1 MKREDVSDLFARPA
15 RKRECVLSVYLHVDQ
30 SQRVNLNRG
39 FETQFKEMASSFRKS
54 LKEGPD
60 RDGSA
65 AAIHR
70 AGNFVSAYTPEG
82 RGLAVFLDESDGFF
96 SYKQLPFPVTNQI
109 RWSHELFLQPFADA
123 IDELED
129 YGVVM
134 VDRTKLRVFLVQ
146 QCKIDELLYEESQGR
161 RTRHVKSTGPD
172 HAESSARNQ
181 RRADNQ
187 IHANLKEAG
196 RQVIEIVKA
205 KRLHRLVLAGT
216 PEITAELRLVLPE
229 RITQGIMGDVKLA
242 ITASAAEVLAATQPV
257 ANAYERSTEM
267 EKVNDIVSA
276 ASKKGKAVIGLGH
289 TLQAINARRVWELV
303 YSAGAQAP
311 GFECSGCSALFSLE
325 TPSCPL
331 CNANVRSVNNVIER
345 AVEHALRDE
354 AKVEV
359 VTGEASA
366 ALDSAGG
373 IGAFLK
379 TRTKAVL
386 AG

>member
-1 MKREDVSDLFARPA
+1 MKQEDVSDLFVRPA
-15 RKRECVLSVYLHVDQ
+15 RKRECVLSVYLNVDQ
-30 SQRVNLNRG
+30 SQRANLNRG
-39 FETQFKEMASSFRKS
+39 FETQFKAMASSLRKS
-54 LKEGPD
+54 LKEGPE
-60 RDGSA
+60 RDGLA

-70 AGNFVSAYTPEG
+70 AGEFISAYTPEG
-82 RGLAVFLDESDGFF
+82 RGLAIFIDESDGFF
-96 SYKQLPFPVTNQI
+96 SYKELAFPVTNQI
-109 RWSHELFLQPFADA
+109 RWDRELFLQPLANV

-146 QCKIDELLYEESQGR
+146 QGKIDELLYEESRGR

-196 RQVIEIVKA
+196 RQVIEIVKI

-216 PEITAELRLVLPE
+216 PEITAELRALLPS
-229 RITQGIMGDVKLA
+229 RAPLRIMGVVTLA
-242 ITASAAEVLAATQPV
+242 MTASPIEVLAATQPV
-257 ANAYERSTEM
+257 ANAYERTTEM
-267 EKVNDIVSA
+267 EKVNDIVTA
-276 ASKKGKAVIGLGH
+276 ASKKGKAVIGLVH
-289 TLQAINARRVWELV
+289 TLQALNARRVWELV
-303 YSAGAQAP
+303 YSAGSRAP

-325 TPSCPL
+325 TSSCPF
-331 CNANVRSVNNVIER
+331 CNASVRPVGNVIER

-354 AKVEV
+354 AKLEV

-366 ALDSAGG
+366 VLDSAGG
-373 IGAFLK
+373 IGALLK